1 MYGLRNND
9 MEKLHSIFVR
19 FPEVEEVVLYGSR
32 AKGTYH
38 NGSDIDIT
46 MKGEKL
52 NGDTSS
58 QIALALDDLLLPY
71 MIDLSVF
78 HQIDNPDLVDHINR
92 VGRLFYKK

>member
-1 MYGLRNND
+1 
-9 MEKLHSIFVR
+9 
-19 FPEVEEVVLYGSR
+19 
-32 AKGTYH
+32 
-38 NGSDIDIT
+38 

-71 MIDLSVF
+71 RIDLSVF
-78 HQIDNPDLVDHINR
+78 HQIDNPDLLDHIDR